1 MDNERIPTMPQTE
14 ERIPTMPQT
23 EERIPTMPQ
32 TEGRI
37 PTMPQAGE
45 GRIPTMPQAGEGRIA
60 TMPQQVAGEG
70 GRLATIPQDSLR
82 GSRRGNILLG
92 SDIEFTGDK
101 GGHFIIH
108 SSEVINTDSGESQ
121 IYACNSSGRSEKLV
135 ARILLSVKPS
145 DAVEKLQTREKVIR
159 FLDSVSRNEDAHIL
173 PLLDYGSIKIK
184 GAEYFVEIYP
194 YCEDGDLGKKSGKLS
209 YQEIKTEIVPAINEA
224 LHLFHSAGL
233 VHRDIKPDN
242 LYRYN
247 GKIVIGDFGISCDLR
262 EDGFATDKFKTG
274 TLGYY
279 APELMSQAAIQASDY
294 YSFGQT
300 LWTLYSGE
308 MMYRN
313 ILRRYKDYGIEEQR
327 NQVNFA
333 MLSNVYYGLDEISK
347 EDAFFEVLIR
357 GLLQYD
363 PTGRF
368 DYEKV
373 NRWLK
378 DDRSVALEIAKYD
391 NKSIYKNPFKFKGK
405 DYWDNEEVHSALAED
420 CETAK
425 ELLYSGMLKNFFVS
439 YDFGIASELD
449 KIVKEYSKPKK
460 GGKADAKS
468 EILEIRNDVGLCK
481 FLMLLNSANTLVWRN
496 KEYKS
501 FSDFSDFVAESI
513 KKNGGF
519 RFDKDFLSLLSS
531 EAPELWYKDMAL
543 KADQYD
549 KGMAKAI
556 QNIREL
562 ASSNQEMMKKVAY
575 TSAYYLF
582 ARDESAV
589 KYKDCSNL
597 EELAS
602 YLMKYK
608 KNPFALLEEIL
619 QDPYF
624 YGFLFA
630 MGYMDH
636 AWQMLNSRQGTDSIH
651 DFEMFYDL
659 LFGMKANKKLVTEL
673 KNFYIAWGPHS
684 HLYWWRNNLNLYSY
698 HSEEA
703 KQIKAKVESF
713 VINSNSLNDIR
724 NSFAELDQLSIRFR
738 EMFVDNIFLAQMGLN
753 KGKNG
758 ISSDRMEAYW
768 HMNFLGQEAAIGFNQ
783 YIRKGA

>member
-14 ERIPTMPQT
+14 E
-23 EERIPTMPQ
+23 ERIPTMSQ
-32 TEGRI
+32 AGEDRI

-70 GRLATIPQDSLR
+70 GRLATIPQDSAR
-82 GSRRGNILLG
+82 GGRRGNILLS
-92 SDIEFTGDK
+92 SDMEFTGEK
-101 GGHFIIH
+101 GGRFMIH

-121 IYACNSSGRSEKLV
+121 IYACTSSDRSEKLV

-159 FLDSVSRNEDAHIL
+159 FLDSVSRNENSHIL

-184 GAEYFVEIYP
+184 GEEYFVEIYP
-194 YCEDGDLGKKSGKLS
+194 YCEDGDLGKKSGKFN

-347 EDAFFEVLIR
+347 EEAFFEVLIR

-468 EILEIRNDVGLCK
+468 ETLEIRNDVGLCK

-496 KEYKS
+496 KEYQS

-513 KKNGGF
+513 KKNGEF

-556 QNIREL
+556 QNLREL

-582 ARDESAV
+582 ARDESSV

-608 KNPFALLEEIL
+608 KNPFALLKEML

-673 KNFYIAWGPHS
+673 KNFYIARGPHS
-684 HLYWWRNNLNLYSY
+684 HLCWWRNNLNLYSY

-703 KQIKAKVESF
+703 KQIKGKVESF
-713 VINSNSLNDIR
+713 VINTNSLNDIR
-724 NSFAELDQLSIRFR
+724 NSFSELEQLSIRFR